1 MEIIFTDA
9 KLMLEFS
16 GYSLIIMA
24 VGMIICL
31 VLRDTLTE
39 LLTKKE
45 DKDDET
51 DDKRDRETIA

>member
-1 MEIIFTDA
+1 MEAIFTDA

-24 VGMIICL
+24 VGMIMGI

-39 LLTKKE
+39 LLTKRE

-51 DDKRDRETIA
+51 NDKRDRG

>member
-1 MEIIFTDA
+1 MEAIFTDA

-24 VGMIICL
+24 VGMIMGI

-39 LLTKKE
+39 LLTKRE

-51 DDKRDRETIA
+51 NDKRDRE